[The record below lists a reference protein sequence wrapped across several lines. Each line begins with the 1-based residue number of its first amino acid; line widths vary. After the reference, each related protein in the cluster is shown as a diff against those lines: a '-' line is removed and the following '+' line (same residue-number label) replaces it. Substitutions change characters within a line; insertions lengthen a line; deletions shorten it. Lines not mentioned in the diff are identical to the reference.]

1 MTDPIKSETPGPD
14 SPAPAPAAK
23 RPYVKPAFVFEKAF
37 ETMALACG
45 KINASQRQCKSNSKK
60 S

>member
-1 MTDPIKSETPGPD
+1 MQEKPKGPKK
-14 SPAPAPAAK
+14 PW
-23 RPYVKPAFVFEKAF
+23 VKPAFIVEKAF

-45 KINASQRQCKSNSKK
+45 KINASQKQCQHTLKK